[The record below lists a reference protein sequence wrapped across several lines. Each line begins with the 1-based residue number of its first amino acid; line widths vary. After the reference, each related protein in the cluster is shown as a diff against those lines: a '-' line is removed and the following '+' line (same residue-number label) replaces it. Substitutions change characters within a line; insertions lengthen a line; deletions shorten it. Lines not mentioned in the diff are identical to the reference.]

1 MSDPTFEAC
10 PLFQAPP
17 PLKIGDMAP
26 DFVARTTQ
34 GDLTLSNL
42 RGHWVI
48 LFSHPADFT
57 PVCTSEFI
65 AFAKAEPQ
73 FRAMNCA
80 LVGLSIDSLPS
91 HLAWVDAIRA
101 QFGVVIPFPVVEDPS
116 MAIGRAYGMLD
127 STAQS
132 SATVRAVYVIDPEG
146 IVRAI
151 TWYPMTVG
159 RSVMELMR
167 LLAALQRVAEG
178 DVLTPE
184 GWMPGDDVVSPAAQ
198 TQDAVAEAGP
208 AWFMA
213 LQQDAK
219 A

>member
-10 PLFQAPP
+10 PLVQAPP

-34 GDLTLSNL
+34 GELTLSNL
-42 RGHWVI
+42 RGHWVL

-65 AFAKAEPQ
+65 AFAKAESQ

-101 QFGVVIPFPVVEDPS
+101 QFGVVIPFPVLEDPS
-116 MAIGRAYGMLD
+116 MVISRAYGMLD

-132 SATVRAVYVIDPEG
+132 SATVRAFYAIDPEG

-159 RSVMELMR
+159 RSVSELLR

-184 GWMPGDDVVSPAAQ
+184 GWTPGDDVISPAPQ
-198 TQDAVAEAGP
+198 TQDAVANAGP

-213 LQQDAK
+213 FQRDKK

>member
-10 PLFQAPP
+10 SFSQAPS
-17 PLKIGDMAP
+17 PLRIGDTAP

-34 GDLTLSNL
+34 GDLTLSTL
-42 RGHWVI
+42 RGHWVL

-65 AFAKAEPQ
+65 ALARAEPQ

-80 LVGLSIDSLPS
+80 LVGLSVDSLPS

-116 MAIGRAYGMLD
+116 MAISRAYGMLD
-127 STAQS
+127 STARS
-132 SATVRAVYVIDPEG
+132 SATVRAAYMIDPDG

-159 RSVMELMR
+159 RSVAELVR
-167 LLAALQRVAEG
+167 LLAALQRVAVG
-178 DVLTPE
+178 DVLAPE
-184 GWMPGDDVVSPAAQ
+184 GWMPGEDVVKPTPQ
-198 TQDAVAEAGP
+198 RQEAVAEAGP
-208 AWFMA
+208 AWFMV
-213 LQQDAK
+213 LRPDEK
-219 A
+219 V